1 MLFKEL
7 NTGIKDMD
15 KANGIIS
22 AYANVYNNLDS
33 YDEISMP
40 GSFDKTVKEQ
50 AKRIRVLKD
59 HNSTMSL
66 GVPKEMNS
74 TDPYGLYTVTQFN
87 MKKDMAKDM
96 FTDIQL
102 CMENG
107 QNADLSIGYEIMDY
121 EVIKANGNQVQQNK
135 EYKLYEYSFLTGW
148 GANPLATATGI
159 KSEQDIIL
167 LLTQKYNL
175 PYSDSR
181 LMQIETILKSL
192 TKSPLDPITT
202 TVEPILSFNSFSK
215 ALNHAEN

>member
-1 MLFKEL
+1 MLFKEI
-7 NTGIKDMD
+7 NHQIKDID
-15 KANGIIS
+15 KSSGMIS

-40 GSFDKTVKEQ
+40 GSFDKTVQEQ

-66 GVPKEMNS
+66 GVPKEMNAS
-74 TDPYGLYTVTQFN
+74 DPYGLYTVTQFN
-87 MKKDMAKDM
+87 MKKDLAKDM

-102 CMENG
+102 CCDNK

-121 EVIKANGNQVQQNK
+121 EVIKSQDKQIQQNK

-148 GANPLATATGI
+148 GANSSAIVTGI

-175 PYSDSR
+175 PYSDTR
-181 LMQIETILKSL
+181 LREIETILKSL
-192 TKSPLDPITT
+192 TKSPVVTITIP
-202 TVEPILSFNSFSK
+202 VQPILSFNSFS
-215 ALNHAEN
+215 LVN